1 MTKLSPDAQWVRD
14 SLPDDLDHEDNDI
27 VAAKVIRAVVDRV
40 IPERMIREL
49 GDIRA
54 ECDIRAEFLAIAE
67 ELENCE

>member
-40 IPERMIREL
+40 IPERMNRGL
-49 GDIRA
+49 G
-54 ECDIRAEFLAIAE
+54 DIRAEFLAIAE